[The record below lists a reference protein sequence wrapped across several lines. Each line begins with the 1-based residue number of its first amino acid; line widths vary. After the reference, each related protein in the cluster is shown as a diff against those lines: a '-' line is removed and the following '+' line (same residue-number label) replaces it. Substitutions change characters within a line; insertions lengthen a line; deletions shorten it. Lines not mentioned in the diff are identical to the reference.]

1 MMMRLTFAALAAHFV
16 GGIKMATVRVRNK
29 NGELRGEVTA
39 RSFGAF
45 KREKPGQVALLIT
58 LGGNK
63 DVLIDTCAVFK
74 MLPPGLFDARL
85 LQKVRLPREHTIC
98 DLKGCDAWKEA

>member
-1 MMMRLTFAALAAHFV
+1 MT
-16 GGIKMATVRVRNK
+16 TVRVRNK
-29 NGELRGEVTA
+29 NGELVGEITA

-58 LGGNK
+58 LGENK

-85 LQKVRLPREHTIC
+85 LQKVKLPRKYTKGGLE
-98 DLKGCDAWKEA
+98 GCDAWKEA